1 MSNLT
6 EDIEKV
12 KKYIRKQ
19 GKIMSDKNI
28 IYLDYAANT
37 PVDNEVLKVFNE
49 ATIKYYANPNS
60 THELGVLAKERIDE
74 ATENIIKIFQE
85 KCNLSDDMELIYTS
99 GSSESNNL
107 AIKGVARTYRENG
120 KHIITTF
127 LEHSSV
133 SSPLTNLKEQGYE
146 IELLEINSDGKIN
159 LKHLKELLRKDTILV
174 SICSVDSELGN
185 IQPIKQIVEILKDYP
200 TCYLHVD
207 CTQAVG
213 KLNIDLQDV
222 DLISFAPH
230 KFYGLN
236 GFGGLLKRKEII
248 LEPLIYGGTSTSIYR
263 SGTPVI
269 GQIVAME
276 NAVQIAFN
284 KLEERYEYVKKINM
298 YLRENLKKYSLVQIN
313 TQNEE
318 NPFILNLGI
327 KGIKA
332 VDFKQKLEEYGV
344 CISIKS
350 ACSVTIS
357 PSRPVMAITHDR
369 KRALSSWRIS
379 LSHLTT
385 IEEINKFLKIFD
397 KCYKDM

>member
-1 MSNLT
+1 MNN
-6 EDIEKV
+6 V
-12 KKYIRKQ
+12 R
-19 GKIMSDKNI
+19 NI

-37 PVDNEVLKVFNE
+37 PVDKEVLKVFNE
-49 ATIKYYANPNS
+49 STIKYYANPNS
-60 THELGVLAKERIDE
+60 THELGFLAKEVIDK
-74 ATENIIKIFQE
+74 ANNNILNIFQE
-85 KCNLSDDMELIYTS
+85 KTNISDNMEIIYTS

-107 AIKGVARTYRENG
+107 AIKGIANTYRENG

-133 SSPLTNLKEQGYE
+133 SSPLTYLKEKGYE
-146 IELLEINSDGKIN
+146 VDLLEIDTDGKIN
-159 LKHLKELLRKDTILV
+159 INNLKELLRKDTILV
-174 SICSVDSELGN
+174 SIGYIDSELGS
-185 IQPIKQIVEILKDYP
+185 IQPIKQISEILKDYP
-200 TCYLHVD
+200 NCYLHVD

-213 KLNIDLQDV
+213 KINLDLQNV
-222 DLISFAPH
+222 DLISFSPH

-236 GFGGLLKRKEII
+236 GFGGLIKRKDIV
-248 LEPLIYGGTSTSIYR
+248 LEPLIHGGASTSIYR
-263 SGTPVI
+263 SGTPVT

-276 NAVQIAFN
+276 KAIQIAFD
-284 KLEERYEYVKKINM
+284 KLDERYNYVKNINM
-298 YLRENLKKYSLVQIN
+298 YLREKLKQYDLVQIN
-313 TQNEE
+313 TISIE

-332 VDFKQKLEEYGV
+332 IDFKKKLEEYGV

-379 LSHLTT
+379 LSHLVTQD
-385 IEEINKFLKIFD
+385 EINEFIKRFD
-397 KCYKDM
+397 KCYKEIL